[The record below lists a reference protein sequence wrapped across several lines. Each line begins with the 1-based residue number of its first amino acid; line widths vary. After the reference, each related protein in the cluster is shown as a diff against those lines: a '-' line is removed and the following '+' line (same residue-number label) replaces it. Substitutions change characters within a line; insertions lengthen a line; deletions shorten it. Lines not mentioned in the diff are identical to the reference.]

1 MPVMT
6 PAEFER
12 MCAWLHGPQ
21 ALNFRSDPDQPDDPD
36 ASTWDCDGTH
46 RYTLRWL
53 RANGVDVDAN
63 LALIRELGGCCCDCE
78 VVLNVAGQARWPGQ
92 TPLRLDEPDQDD
104 STDRDDAPSS
114 AELAQDDDALLDW
127 LHGPEFAPPP
137 PFLRN
142 MRELRFHITFQ
153 NPDQSVRQA
162 LLKSLQRLECTMTA
176 AEGETITGYLEYNPR
191 SRQDRKATARLH
203 KLLNRWQRKGHQT
216 WSASRKK

>member
-1 MPVMT
+1 MAFPTRTPAKPRVLRRTAMPVMT

-12 MCAWLHGPQ
+12 MCAWLQGPE
-21 ALNFRSDPDQPDDPD
+21 ALNVHDDPD

-92 TPLRLDEPDQDD
+92 TPLRLAEPDQGDPTDLDD
-104 STDRDDAPSS
+104 VPSS

-127 LHGPEFAPPP
+127 LHGAEVAPPP

-142 MRELRFHITFQ
+142 VRELHFHITFL
-153 NPDQSVRQA
+153 NPDQAGKRCCRACSVWNAPLR
-162 LLKSLQRLECTMTA
+162 RRR
-176 AEGETITGYLEYNPR
+176 GR
-191 SRQDRKATARLH
+191 
-203 KLLNRWQRKGHQT
+203 
-216 WSASRKK
+216 